1 MADSFFSAGKI
12 VLMKNLI
19 LENDIAR
26 KNEKQQE
33 QHGKFMNDDDFLLT
47 VTHLPGYCAC
57 TYL

>member
-1 MADSFFSAGKI
+1 M
-12 VLMKNLI
+12 I
-19 LENDIAR
+19 LLEMNE
-26 KNEKQQE
+26 KKGNEKQQE